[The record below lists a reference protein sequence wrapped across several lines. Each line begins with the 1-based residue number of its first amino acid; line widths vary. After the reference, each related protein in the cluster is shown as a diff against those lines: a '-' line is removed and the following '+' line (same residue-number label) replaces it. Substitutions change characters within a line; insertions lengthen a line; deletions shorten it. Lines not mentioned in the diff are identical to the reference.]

1 MIGYDKTTYGSKI
14 ADVYD
19 DWYSVHIDAGTTVAM
34 LAELAGEGR
43 ALELGIGTGRV
54 AIPLAARGIAV
65 SGIDASQEMVD
76 RLRAKP
82 GGDLLPVTIGD
93 LADVAVEG
101 SFSLIYASFISFF
114 MLQSQ
119 AEQLRCM
126 RNVALHLTPEGA
138 FVLDAFVPDPGRY
151 SRRQNLVV
159 QDLGPEHLLL
169 EAARHDPVEQR
180 IDSLHVIITESGI
193 RLFPVALRYAWPA
206 ELDALALA
214 AGLELTARYNGYDRR
229 PFTSSSIQHV
239 SIFRRMQP

>member
-19 DWYSVHIDAGTTVAM
+19 DWYSAHIDTGTAVAM

-65 SGIDASQEMVD
+65 FGIDSSQEMVD
-76 RLRAKP
+76 RLRAKT
-82 GGDLLPVTIGD
+82 GGDVLQVTIGD
-93 LADVAVEG
+93 LADVEAEG
-101 SFSLIYASFISFF
+101 SFSLIYSTFTSFF

-126 RNVALHLTPEGA
+126 RNVALHLAPEGA

-151 SRRQNLVV
+151 SRRQSIVV
-159 QDLGPEHLLL
+159 QDLGPEYLLL
-169 EAARHDPVEQR
+169 EAARHDPVDQR
-180 IDSLHVIITESGI
+180 IDSLHVIITEAGI

-206 ELDALALA
+206 ELDAMALA
-214 AGLELTARYNGYDRR
+214 AGLRLTERYNGYDRR

-239 SIFRRMQP
+239 SVFRPTQP